1 MWFLIAT
8 YLVLVF
14 VLPATVTAV
23 VSYRALPRG
32 RDCPACGGDTLLLMP
47 KGLRPFAKLGPG
59 ANVQRRW
66 CLCCGW
72 EGSVRRDAGAGGGGV
87 HGGRRGRYAGGSAP
101 PPPSEADVGET
112 RRPVQPVGDGG
123 TQTLDVRSLTMD
135 GTAWRVMLQCRHG
148 GGRCHGRFVFVSP
161 SGRLWL
167 DALDSLSAPTEDDLV
182 GQARSLPDRLLA
194 NRLRRLVARY

>member
-1 MWFLIAT
+1 VWFLIAT

-14 VLPATVTAV
+14 VLPATVTAL
-23 VSYRALPRG
+23 VSYRALSRG
-32 RDCPACGGDTLLLMP
+32 RDCPACGGDTLLLMAP
-47 KGLRPFAKLGPG
+47 ALRRFAEVVPWAGLE
-59 ANVQRRW
+59 RRW

-72 EGSVRRDAGAGGGGV
+72 EGTVRTGDPDRDTRWYAGRIARALPSERDAGNAGP
-87 HGGRRGRYAGGSAP
+87 RGA
-101 PPPSEADVGET
+101 
-112 RRPVQPVGDGG
+112 PVGGG

-148 GGRCHGRFVFVSP
+148 EGGCYGRFVFVSP

-167 DALDSLSAPTEDDLV
+167 DPMDSLSAPTEDDLV

-194 NRLRRLVARY
+194 RRLRRLVASY

>member
-1 MWFLIAT
+1 VWFLIAT

-32 RDCPACGGDTLLLMP
+32 RDCPACGGDTLLLMAP
-47 KGLRPFAKLGPG
+47 GLRRIADVVPWAD
-59 ANVQRRW
+59 VERRW

-72 EGSVRRDAGAGGGGV
+72 EGTVRPGDPER
-87 HGGRRGRYAGGSAP
+87 GRRHARRAAPASPKGAAGP
-101 PPPSEADVGET
+101 T
-112 RRPVQPVGDGG
+112 RPRVAPVGGG

-148 GGRCHGRFVFVSP
+148 DGGCHGRFVFVSP

-167 DALDSLSAPTEDDLV
+167 DPMDSLSAPTEDDLV

-194 NRLRRLVARY
+194 RRLRRLVGSY

>member
-8 YLVLVF
+8 YLLLVF
-14 VLPATVTAV
+14 VLPAAVTAV

-32 RDCPACGGDTLLLMP
+32 RDCPGCGGDTLLLMAP
-47 KGLRPFAKLGPG
+47 ALRRIALLVPG
-59 ANVQRRW
+59 ADVQRRW

-72 EGSVRRDAGAGGGGV
+72 EGSVRHDGRDAGDGQA
-87 HGGRRGRYAGGSAP
+87 GGRRQAGSVARMLP
-101 PPPSEADVGET
+101 P
-112 RRPVQPVGDGG
+112 RPGVGDARPRGQADGGG

-148 GGRCHGRFVFVSP
+148 DGRCHGRFVFVSP

-167 DALDSLSAPTEDDLV
+167 DPMDSLTAPTEDDLV

-194 NRLRRLVARY
+194 RRLRRLVASY